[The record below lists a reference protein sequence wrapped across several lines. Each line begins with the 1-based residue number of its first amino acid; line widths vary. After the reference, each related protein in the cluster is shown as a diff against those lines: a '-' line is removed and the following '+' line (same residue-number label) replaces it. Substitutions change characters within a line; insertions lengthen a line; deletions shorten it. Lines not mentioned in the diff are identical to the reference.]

1 MDNVSAKWYEF
12 GMTLGL
18 KLNKL
23 DAWKTQYQG
32 DAAICWNKVCGSL
45 LLCALVANWLLITL
59 VCQVMDDWL
68 TRGGSRDYPA
78 TWEGLY
84 SLLNDLGYGN
94 VAVKLKKAVLG
105 QVSHSN

>member
-1 MDNVSAKWYEF
+1 MDDVSAKWYEF
-12 GMTLGL
+12 GMTLDL

-45 LLCALVANWLLITL
+45 LCALVVNWFYNFGI
-59 VCQVMDDWL
+59 QVMDDWL

-94 VAVKLKKAVLG
+94 VAVKLEKAVSG